1 MTKISEKY
9 TRKKESIRKCSLKR
23 KRLVFVICSPAVVGV
38 KQMVCSASARHTE
51 IFLVKL
57 LDGRVVVRFAYKGV
71 TILCVEGFC
80 SLCSDVNPASYLRK
94 LQRLSAAVYTAA
106 GAGHNLYEVE
116 FFSCSYRIHK
126 LSGIAKPVGYG
137 SAKLKVACLN
147 CRYLDSLKSSDI
159 VLLEAVGR

>member
-1 MTKISEKY
+1 MLICKEKR
-9 TRKKESIRKCSLKR
+9 TPKCSFSVDHQSPYSLSW
-23 KRLVFVICSPAVVGV
+23 VIVSV
-38 KQMVCSASARHTE
+38 KQMVCSASACHTE

-106 GAGHNLYEVE
+106 GAGHNFYEVE
-116 FFSCSYRIHK
+116 FLSCSYRVHK

-137 SAKLKVACLN
+137 SAEALRSPALTVAILI
-147 CRYLDSLKSSDI
+147 SLKSSDI
-159 VLLEAVGR
+159 VILEAVGR